1 MAKVHQ
7 RAKKKTPTQHV
18 PLISEA
24 LTVIYLLF
32 GIHPV
37 LMFSPFKCRAVA
49 YFCVRSPVWSQDRD
63 GSESGN
69 WQRNQ
74 KKVCAP
80 SPHQRRLLKPRLLL
94 NSLSLR
100 HVTRVGEERWNKTH
114 FTLNPLPWQTSSL
127 SDWIDDSLHIKQWW
141 WGRAADAAHRSG
153 LRRSKGPPTCSF
165 LLPPVHNA
173 AEKREPQCDFFLTA
187 MEHIWRTARRQESSD
202 RWREKAANMLHR
214 RLSLALYLRLP
225 LLPAKWLQCI
235 HTGRRR
241 AGTNPAYNVMSRHVF
256 V

>member
-173 AEKREPQCDFFLTA
+173 AEKRRPQCDFFLTA
-187 MEHIWRTARRQESSD
+187 LEHIWRTARR
-202 RWREKAANMLHR
+202 
-214 RLSLALYLRLP
+214 
-225 LLPAKWLQCI
+225 
-235 HTGRRR
+235 
-241 AGTNPAYNVMSRHVF
+241 
-256 V
+256 

>member
-1 MAKVHQ
+1 
-7 RAKKKTPTQHV
+7 
-18 PLISEA
+18 
-24 LTVIYLLF
+24 
-32 GIHPV
+32 
-37 LMFSPFKCRAVA
+37 MFSPFKCRAVA

-100 HVTRVGEERWNKTH
+100 HVTRVGEERWNKIH
-114 FTLNPLPWQTSSL
+114 FTLNTLLWQTSSL

-141 WGRAADAAHRSG
+141 WGRAADTAHRSG
-153 LRRSKGPPTCSF
+153 LRRSKGPPTRSF

-187 MEHIWRTARRQESSD
+187 LEHIWRTAPR
-202 RWREKAANMLHR
+202 
-214 RLSLALYLRLP
+214 
-225 LLPAKWLQCI
+225 
-235 HTGRRR
+235 
-241 AGTNPAYNVMSRHVF
+241 
-256 V
+256 